1 MCPATADHRPW
12 LNRTIREAK
21 SLQQTLKDSL
31 KTKDP
36 WDKETD
42 FTRKQ
47 CVEPCM
53 CCCELLV

>member
-42 FTRKQ
+42 FTYPAVLDTDDMEIKNF
-47 CVEPCM
+47 
-53 CCCELLV
+53 